1 VATRTVIDVADIACM
16 QDCMQVLGSRF
27 VGIDQKSSSQR
38 VYQVTKE
45 QILSGEVRG
54 GQLLS
59 EVEMAAQLGV
69 SRTPVHEAFLRLA
82 AEDLLELMPRRGAVV
97 VSASVHDTA
106 DLLEMRLALEA
117 AAVRRLCRS
126 AEAVETLFSELSDL
140 IEQQRRGVAAR
151 APQQFAAADDAFHR
165 RIVEVAGN
173 SIAQRFYGSLSDRQR
188 RMMVDAAQR
197 DSTRLTLMTNE
208 HEQLAAAIRQ
218 RDLPTFE
225 AVLLAHLES
234 TYRVVLG

>member
-1 VATRTVIDVADIACM
+1 MHACRVITV
-16 QDCMQVLGSRF
+16 
-27 VGIDQKSSSQR
+27 QKSSQR
-38 VYQVTKE
+38 AYQATKD

-59 EVEMAAQLGV
+59 EVEVATQLGI

-82 AEDLLELMPRRGAVV
+82 AEDLLDLVPRRGAVV
-97 VSASVHDTA
+97 VPVCAHDTT
-106 DLLEMRLALEA
+106 DVLEMRLALET

-126 AEAVETLFSELSDL
+126 PESIDSLFTELSDL
-140 IEQQRRGVAAR
+140 VDEQRRGAAAGDAR
-151 APQQFAAADDAFHR
+151 QFAAADDAFHR

-188 RMMVDAAQR
+188 RMMTDAARADPARLALLVDEHGRLAEAIGQR
-197 DSTRLTLMTNE
+197 DV
-208 HEQLAAAIRQ
+208 QA
-218 RDLPTFE
+218 FE
-225 AVLLAHLES
+225 DALLSHLEA